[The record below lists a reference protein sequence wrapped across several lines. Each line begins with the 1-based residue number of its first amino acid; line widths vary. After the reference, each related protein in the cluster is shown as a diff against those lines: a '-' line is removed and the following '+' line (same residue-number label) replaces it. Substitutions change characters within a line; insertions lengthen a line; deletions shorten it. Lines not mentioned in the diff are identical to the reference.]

1 MISIRINRPAL
12 LTAGLLAVTTW
23 SATSSLPA
31 VAAQTRTAVAQPAT
45 AASSTVPFNLR
56 DGCGGANGDVH
67 IGSNYSDDAYGIV
80 WENGSGCG
88 GKQQYVLFQWFD
100 SSDRL
105 GGGEIGSASPGQS
118 NGFHSPSNSPPG
130 TISGYVTLCSR
141 GTGVPGGHQCWDSK
155 YF

>member
-1 MISIRINRPAL
+1 MMRPAL
-12 LTAGLLAVTTW
+12 LTAGLLAVTAW
-23 SATSSLPA
+23 SATFSLPA
-31 VAAQTRTAVAQPAT
+31 VAASPQPAT
-45 AASSTVPFNLR
+45 AAGSTVPFNLR

-80 WENGSGCG
+80 WENASGCA

-100 SSDRL
+100 SSDNL
-105 GGGEIGSASPGQS
+105 GGGQIGSANPGQS
-118 NGFHSPSNSPPG
+118 NGFHSASNSPPD